1 MAKHIFVTGGVVSSL
16 GKGITAASLGR
27 LLRSRG
33 LKVQMQKLDP
43 YINVDPGT
51 MSPYE
56 HGEVFVTED
65 GAETDLD
72 LGHYERYIDENLT
85 SDCNVTSGTVYF
97 SVINKERRGDYLGK
111 TVQLIPHIT
120 NEIKQRIHRVADM
133 GGGVDVVITEIG
145 GTVGDIESLP
155 FLEAIRQ
162 FRIDVGR
169 ENALYIHVSLV
180 PYLEAAGEQK
190 TKPTQHSVKELR
202 GIGIQPDII
211 VCRSPRH
218 MNKSLREKIALLC
231 DIDIEAVIT
240 AIDAPDIYMVPLIL
254 HEEGLDDL
262 VISKLGIEAGEPD
275 LADWQELVD
284 RINSCKK
291 KVRIA
296 LVGKYV
302 QLWDAYMSVIQAL
315 KNAAVFHNHELEV
328 VWVDSEDVSPMLVE
342 SQLRDVD
349 GVLIPGGFGPRAIEG
364 KVQAVTYARENNI
377 PFFGIC
383 LGMQCAVVEY
393 ARNVAGM
400 PGANSSEFDQSTPY
414 PVIDLLPEQKD
425 VEAMGGTM
433 RLGSYPC
440 KLSRSGKAV
449 KAYGERTIHERHRHR
464 YEVNNALRPKLVE
477 AGMKITGTS
486 PDKRLV
492 EIIELTGH
500 PWFVATQFHPEFKS
514 RPTRPHPLF
523 RDFVGA
529 AVNLANAREATGAGT
544 GHHGIKEISSGT
556 GHQGAWDEDVA
567 STDLIDEAR

>member
-72 LGHYERYIDENLT
+72 LGHYERYVDENLT

-162 FRIDVGR
+162 FRNDVGR
-169 ENALYIHVSLV
+169 ENVLYIHVSLV
-180 PYLEAAGEQK
+180 PYLEVAGEQK

-202 GIGIQPDII
+202 GIGITPDVI
-211 VCRSPRH
+211 VCRSSRH
-218 MNKSLREKIALLC
+218 LNKGLREKIALLC
-231 DIDIEAVIT
+231 DIEVEAVVT

-254 HEEGLDDL
+254 HDEGLDDL
-262 VISKLGIEAGEPD
+262 VIRKLGMEAAEPD

-284 RINSCKK
+284 RINSCKD

-315 KNAAVFHNHELEV
+315 KNAAVFHNRELEL

-349 GVLIPGGFGPRAIEG
+349 GILIPGGFGPRAIEG

-377 PFFGIC
+377 PFLGIC

-440 KLSRSGKAV
+440 KLSHSGKAV
-449 KAYGERTIHERHRHR
+449 KAYGGRTIHERHRHR

-477 AGMKITGTS
+477 AGMKISGTS

-492 EIIELTGH
+492 EIIELTDH

-529 AVNLANAREATGAGT
+529 AIELAQKREAAGDQ
-544 GHHGIKEISSGT
+544 GHHAG
-556 GHQGAWDEDVA
+556 EDTFEVP
-567 STDLIDEAR
+567 SPDLIDEAR